1 MDNNVSVETIKELMN
16 QVMHPA
22 INSSLPELGIVKGV
36 RMEGN
41 KAIVTMALPFPN
53 IPIIDQLIMSIA
65 EPIQKLGVDL
75 AIEQVIMT
83 EEEKQHFLKV
93 EQENWKGSVI

>member
-1 MDNNVSVETIKELMN
+1 MENNVSVETIKELMN

-22 INSSLPELGIVKGV
+22 INSSLPELGIVKDV
-36 RMEGN
+36 RMENG

-53 IPIIDQLIMSIA
+53 IPIIDQLVTSIA

-75 AIEQVIMT
+75 AIEQVLMT
-83 EEEKQHFLKV
+83 PEEVQHFLKV
-93 EQENWKGSVI
+93 EQENWKGGVI